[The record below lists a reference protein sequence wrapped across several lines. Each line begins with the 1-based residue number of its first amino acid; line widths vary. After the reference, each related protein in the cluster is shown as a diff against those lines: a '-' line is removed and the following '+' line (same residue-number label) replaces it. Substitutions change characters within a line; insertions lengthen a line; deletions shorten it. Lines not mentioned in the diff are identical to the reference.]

1 MKFTSNKL
9 SGTEIDISRVTV
21 ILGANGSGKS
31 SVLNEIKENVQN
43 ICPGKK
49 VVYVEGG
56 RAISLKNSLRLTRQ
70 NFENYQDYEKAK
82 NTYEEKR
89 AKSLSDRVY
98 DALMVLERKEMAIK
112 AEHSDAVEKWHHRG
126 NEGSCPVRETP
137 PLERLFGL
145 FHEIFPRLKIEYDAT
160 KKIINVRK
168 GDDIYTITNMS
179 DGEKQVFSIL
189 ADFVELGDDYGL
201 VVVDEPELNL
211 HPELAERI
219 WQTIEAE
226 FPDRIYCYAT
236 HSLGFAM
243 RPEVDR
249 VIVLSEVPENITIIE
264 NPADF
269 SKIQLSEFLGSIPG
283 ILAATRVV
291 VTEGEEKSFDSIFYR
306 WVLNDDQI
314 EVMPAGDCNQ
324 VINVCVRDGI
334 WSKIAP
340 NVDLVG
346 VIDGDFNENSSGSPV
361 ILPYREAESFLAIPD
376 LALAVDRH
384 LSIEENRISYDEI
397 IDITINNI
405 KEEENIICAM
415 KVATRC
421 GIRIGV
427 SVQRAELA
435 RLDHSSAL
443 IASLKKSSQEELAK
457 AADAMGDEVI
467 EGIIKETRSEIEKII
482 EDRNWERALE
492 LIDGKKI
499 GNQVA
504 RRLGVRNAT
513 DLMRSISS
521 GIKNDRIPQA
531 SDLASEILNNMPS
544 KVIEPTH

>member
-1 MKFTSNKL
+1 MKFKSQKL
-9 SGTEIDISRVTV
+9 GGVEILLSRITV
-21 ILGANGSGKS
+21 ILGANGAGKS
-31 SVLNEIKENVQN
+31 SVLNEAKQNVEN
-43 ICPGKK
+43 IFPGKK

-56 RAISLKNSLRLTRQ
+56 RAIDLKNSLRLTRQ

-82 NTYEEKR
+82 DTYEKKR

-112 AEHSDAVEKWHHRG
+112 AEHSDAVEKWHYG
-126 NEGSCPVRETP
+126 DKQGPCPIRETP

-145 FHEIFPRLKIEYDAT
+145 FHEIFPRLRIEYDAS
-160 KKIINVRK
+160 KKTINVRK
-168 GDDIYTITNMS
+168 GGEKYTITNMS

-201 VVVDEPELNL
+201 VIVDEPELNL

-226 FPDRIYCYAT
+226 FPDRVYCYAT

-249 VIVLSEVPENITIIE
+249 VIVLSEIPENITVIE

-269 SKIQLSEFLGSIPG
+269 SKLQLSEFLGSIPG

-306 WVLNDDQI
+306 WVLDDDQI

-324 VINVCVRDGI
+324 VINVCARDGI

-346 VIDGDFNENSSGSPV
+346 VIDGDFRENTPV
-361 ILPYREAESFLAIPD
+361 NAVVLPYREAESFLAIPG
-376 LALAVDRH
+376 LAVAADQH
-384 LSIEENRISYDEI
+384 LAIRENRISEDEV
-397 IDITINNI
+397 IDLILGNLRN
-405 KEEENIICAM
+405 ESNSICAN
-415 KVATRC
+415 KVAARC
-421 GIRIGV
+421 GIRLGV

-435 RLDHSSAL
+435 RLDDSNAL
-443 IASLKKSSQEELAK
+443 MESLKRSSQEELAK
-457 AADAMGDEVI
+457 AATAVGDEAI
-467 EGIIKETRSEIEKII
+467 EGIIKETQDDIDNI
-482 EDRNWERALE
+482 RNSRDWKRALKMVN
-492 LIDGKKI
+492 GKRVGNKI
-499 GNQVA
+499 A
-504 RRLGVRNAT
+504 RILGVRNAS
-513 DLMRSISS
+513 DLMRAVSA
-521 GIKNDRIPQA
+521 GVRNDRIPQVHELESGIVA
-531 SDLASEILNNMPS
+531 NMN
-544 KVIEPTH
+544 E